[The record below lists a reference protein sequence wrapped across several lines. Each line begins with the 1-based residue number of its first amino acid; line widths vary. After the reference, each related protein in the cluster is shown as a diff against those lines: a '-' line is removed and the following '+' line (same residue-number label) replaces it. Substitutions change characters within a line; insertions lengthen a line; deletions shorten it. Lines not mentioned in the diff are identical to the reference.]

1 MKKAD
6 SDAIDE
12 LLADIRLKLVK
23 LREIDPETT
32 EELKSLILQ
41 LESFVEKLVLDSLRL
56 QSLEK

>member
-1 MKKAD
+1 
-6 SDAIDE
+6 
-12 LLADIRLKLVK
+12 VK
-23 LREIDPETT
+23 LRETDPETT

>member
-41 LESFVEKLVLDSLRL
+41 LESFVEKLVLDARRL

>member
-23 LREIDPETT
+23 LRETDPETT